1 MLKQL
6 TAPIVAL
13 CFFTACAGGSGNDP
27 MSADS
32 DKAGIAITPDQLVST
47 IDPVCKMDMA
57 SFKITDTAHYNGN
70 IHAFCSSHCKGLF
83 KDGPDKYLTD
93 AE

>member
-6 TAPIVAL
+6 IAPIVAL
-13 CFFTACAGGSGNDP
+13 SFFAACAGGEGADP
-27 MSADS
+27 MSADK

-70 IHAFCSSHCKGLF
+70 IHAFCSGHCKGLF
-83 KDGPDKYLTD
+83 KEEPTKYLTA

>member
-6 TAPIVAL
+6 FIPIAAL
-13 CFFTACAGGSGNDP
+13 SLFAACAGGEANDP
-27 MSADS
+27 MKADS

-70 IHAFCSSHCKGLF
+70 VYAFCSDHCKGLF
-83 KDGPDKYLTD
+83 KDEPAKYLTA

>member
-6 TAPIVAL
+6 IIATAAL
-13 CFFTACAGGSGNDP
+13 SIFAACAGGEGSNP
-27 MSADS
+27 MNADS
-32 DKAGIAITPDQLVST
+32 DKAGLSITPDQLVST

-57 SFKITDTAHYNGN
+57 SFKITDTAHYEGN
-70 IHAFCSSHCKGLF
+70 VYAFCSSHCKDMF
-83 KDGPDKYLTD
+83 KEEPVKYLTA